1 VYSNLSWQDF
11 ISINRDKI
19 HLAPPILK
27 LMLVLDEG
35 DGITAL
41 KSWQHLL
48 HKKIRIAKFIAQYFV
63 RKFYFMFRSRA
74 PKLKRAYTQNF
85 PAVHMKVDGWQYA
98 TIFSSELLVVIAAV
112 VVAGFNIWF
121 FNFAHGADQSL
132 AMGLL
137 RNHTGLNDQLVLH
150 SNTVRKVVV
159 RPGFFQEAYAESLP
173 DGDQSYLDN
182 ITLTAY
188 EDNVMVK
195 PNPDS
200 VQNLVSK
207 QVQVY
212 TTESGDTLS
221 TIAHKFG
228 VSVNSIKWSNNLPSD
243 TIKPGW
249 FLLIPPGNGVVVKI
263 TDSNTTIPDLAKK
276 YEVKTEEIVAS
287 NVLANAEDI
296 PDVGQYLYI
305 ANGKVTP
312 PPAPKVAAK
321 TKSGKSNIVD
331 NGKPVPGGHLFPKG
345 YCTWYVAT
353 KVKVTWGGNANRWPA
368 NARAQGYTVDKNPT
382 AGSIVETGES
392 RVGHVA
398 YVEKVDGDDI
408 YISEMNYKGFGIRS
422 SRVISKSII
431 RSVIHP

>member
-1 VYSNLSWQDF
+1 MLEL
-11 ISINRDKI
+11 DK
-19 HLAPPILK
+19 
-27 LMLVLDEG
+27 G

-41 KSWQHLL
+41 KSWQRLL

-98 TIFSSELLVVIAAV
+98 TRFSSELLVVIAAV

-121 FNFAHGADQSL
+121 FNFAHAADQSL

-173 DGDQSYLDN
+173 NGDQSYLDN
-182 ITLTAY
+182 VTLTAY

-200 VQNLVSK
+200 VQSLVSK

-212 TTESGDTLS
+212 TTEGGDTLS
-221 TIAHKFG
+221 TIAQKFG

-249 FLLIPPGNGVVVKI
+249 FLLIPPDNGVVVKI
-263 TDSNTTIPDLAKK
+263 TDSNFTIPDAAKK
-276 YEVKTEEIVAS
+276 YEVKTEAIVAA
-287 NVLANAEDI
+287 NVLENAEDI
-296 PDVGQYLYI
+296 PEVGQYLYI
-305 ANGKVTP
+305 PNGKVTP

-321 TKSGKSNIVD
+321 AKSGKSNII
-331 NGKPVPGGHLFPKG
+331 NKGKLVPGGHIFPPK
-345 YCTWYVAT
+345 YCTCYFT
-353 KVKVTWGGNANRWPA
+353 TNVKVTCGCNANSWHS
-368 NARAQGYTVDKNPT
+368 NARAQD
-382 AGSIVETGES
+382 
-392 RVGHVA
+392 
-398 YVEKVDGDDI
+398 
-408 YISEMNYKGFGIRS
+408 
-422 SRVISKSII
+422 
-431 RSVIHP
+431 